1 MVSIDELKKI
11 SSQVRRDIIR
21 MVSGAKS
28 GHPGGSMSSTDFL
41 TALYFGGVMKHDPA
55 TWTRSGKGQDVF
67 ILSAGHL
74 SPVYYSLLA
83 RAGYFPV
90 SELATFRKFGTRLQ
104 GHPST
109 ETNLPGVFQPSGSLG
124 QGLSVAAGTALGKK
138 LDKDENLV
146 YVLMGD
152 GESEEG
158 QIWEAAM
165 FCSHQKI
172 DNLIAIT
179 DWNMQQID
187 GNVDNIAGLGNLEG
201 KWKSFGWEVLTCN
214 GHDFNEILTAFAEA
228 KGLAGKGKPIMILMH
243 SDMGHGVDF
252 MAGTNEWHGKAPSPE
267 LAEKALA
274 QIEETLGDY

>member
-1 MVSIDELKKI
+1 
-11 SSQVRRDIIR
+11 
-21 MVSGAKS
+21 
-28 GHPGGSMSSTDFL
+28 
-41 TALYFGGVMKHDPA
+41 
-55 TWTRSGKGQDVF
+55 
-67 ILSAGHL
+67 
-74 SPVYYSLLA
+74 
-83 RAGYFPV
+83 
-90 SELATFRKFGTRLQ
+90 
-104 GHPST
+104 
-109 ETNLPGVFQPSGSLG
+109 
-124 QGLSVAAGTALGKK
+124 
-138 LDKDENLV
+138 
-146 YVLMGD
+146 
-152 GESEEG
+152 
-158 QIWEAAM
+158 M

>member
-90 SELATFRKFGTRLQ
+90 KELATFRKFGTRLQ
-104 GHPST
+104 GHPSIDT
-109 ETNLPGVFQPSGSLG
+109 GLPGVFQPSGSLG
-124 QGLSVAAGTALGKK
+124 QGLSVAAGTALSKK
-138 LDKDENLV
+138 LDNDGNLT

-152 GESEEG
+152 GECEEG

-165 FCSHQKI
+165 FCAHQKI
-172 DNLIAIT
+172 DNLIGII

-187 GNVDNIAGLGNLEG
+187 GTVDNVAGLGDLDA
-201 KWKSFGWEVLTCN
+201 KWRIFGWEVISCD
-214 GHDFNEILTAFAEA
+214 GHDFGSILSAYAEA
-228 KGLAGKGKPIMILMH
+228 KSRTGKGKPVIILMH

-252 MAGTNEWHGKAPSPE
+252 MAGTNEWHGKAPSAE
-267 LAEKALA
+267 LAEKALS
-274 QIEETLGDY
+274 QLEETLGDY